1 MKFFQKI
8 LMVMLLGLTG
18 LQAATPRDPYEFFFQ
33 QSIGDYAEELAI
45 AKEEG
50 KKGVMLFF
58 EMDDCPF
65 CHYMKNTVL
74 NQPEVQDYYSNN
86 FALFSIDIEG
96 DVEMTDFEG
105 KTMTMKDFAFKL
117 NRVRATPVIA
127 FYDFE
132 GKRIVR
138 FIGKTSGVKEFM
150 QLGKFVA
157 EGKYKNMRFTKY
169 KRELRKAKQQ

>member
-1 MKFFQKI
+1 MKIWQKI
-8 LMVMLLGLTG
+8 FLVMLLSITG
-18 LQAATPRDPYEFFFQ
+18 LQAGEPRDPYEFFFQ

-45 AKEEG
+45 AKEDG

-58 EMDDCPF
+58 EMDECPF

-74 NQPEVQDYYSNN
+74 NQPEVQDYYREN
-86 FALFSIDIEG
+86 FVAFPIDIEG
-96 DVEMTDFEG
+96 DIEMVDFDG
-105 KTMTMKDFAFKL
+105 KTMAMKDFAFKL

-127 FYDFE
+127 FYDFS
-132 GKRIVR
+132 GKRVVR

-157 EGKYKNMRFTKY
+157 EGKYKEMRFTKY
-169 KRELRKAKQQ
+169 KRELRKAK

>member
-8 LMVMLLGLTG
+8 LMVMLLGLTS
-18 LQAATPRDPYEFFFQ
+18 LQAAAPRDPYEFFFQ

-74 NQPEVQDYYSNN
+74 NQPEVQDYYRNN

-105 KTMTMKDFAFKL
+105 KTMTMKDFSFKL

-150 QLGKFVA
+150 QLGRFVA

-169 KRELRKAKQQ
+169 KRELRKAK

>member
-1 MKFFQKI
+1 MNI
-8 LMVMLLGLTG
+8 LYKTFIVLLLTMTG
-18 LQAATPRDPYEFFFQ
+18 LQAGTPRDPYEFFFQ
-33 QSIGDYAEELAI
+33 QSIGDYAEEMAI

-58 EMDDCPF
+58 ELDECPF

-74 NQPEVQDYYSNN
+74 NQPEVQEYYRKN
-86 FALFSIDIEG
+86 FALFAIDIEG
-96 DVEMTDFEG
+96 DIEMVDFTG
-105 KTMTMKDFAFKL
+105 KTMRMKDFAFKL

-138 FIGKTSGVKEFM
+138 FIGKTSGVKEFL
-150 QLGKFVA
+150 QLGEFVA
-157 EGKYKNMRFTKY
+157 SGKYKEMRFTKY
-169 KRELRKAKQQ
+169 KRELRKAK

>member
-1 MKFFQKI
+1 MS
-8 LMVMLLGLTG
+8 MLYKAFIVLLLTVSG
-18 LQAATPRDPYEFFFQ
+18 LQAGTPRDPYEFFFQ

-58 EMDDCPF
+58 ELDECPF

-74 NQPEVQDYYSNN
+74 NQPEVQDYYRKN
-86 FALFSIDIEG
+86 FAIFAIDIEG
-96 DVEMTDFEG
+96 DVEMVDFDG
-105 KTMTMKDFAFKL
+105 KQMKMKDFAFKL

-132 GKRIVR
+132 GKRVVR
-138 FIGKTSGVKEFM
+138 FIGKTSGVKEFL

-157 EGKYKNMRFTKY
+157 EGKYKDMRFTKY
-169 KRELRKAKQQ
+169 KRELRKAKE